1 MVLGVDPRKLAA
13 MQKVSK
19 FIKAQIAINYAE
31 KKVELVFSSKD
42 AEAAKLIDSLLDQ
55 FSGGLAQQ
63 LSAFFS
69 IDGEITEIGKPDDKT
84 PA

>member
-1 MVLGVDPRKLAA
+1 MVFGVDPRKLAA

-19 FIKAQIAINYAE
+19 FIKAEIKVDYVE
-31 KKVELVFSSKD
+31 KRVELAFSSKD
-42 AEAAKLIDSLLDQ
+42 PEAVKLLDSLLEQ

-63 LSAFFS
+63 LSAFFA
-69 IDGEITEIGKPDDKT
+69 IEGEITEVGKPDDKT

>member
-1 MVLGVDPRKLAA
+1 MVFGVDPKKLAA

-19 FIKAQIAINYAE
+19 FIKAAIKIDYIEN
-31 KKVELVFSSKD
+31 KVELAFSSENP
-42 AEAAKLIDSLLDQ
+42 EASKLIASLLDQ

-63 LSAFFS
+63 LSAFFA
-69 IDGEITEIGKPDDKT
+69 IEGELTEVGKPDDET

>member
-1 MVLGVDPRKLAA
+1 MVFGVDPQKLVA

-19 FIKAQIAINYAE
+19 FIKAKITVNYVE
-31 KKVELVFSSKD
+31 KTVKMSFSSENP
-42 AEAAKLIDSLLDQ
+42 EAAKLIASLLDQ

-63 LSAFFS
+63 LSAFFA
-69 IDGEITEIGKPDDKT
+69 IEGEITEVGKPDDKT

>member
-1 MVLGVDPRKLAA
+1 MVFGVDPRKLAA

-19 FIKAQIAINYAE
+19 FIKAKITVDYVENR
-31 KKVELVFSSKD
+31 VELAFSSED
-42 AEAAKLIDSLLDQ
+42 PEAVKLISSLLEQ

-63 LSAFFS
+63 LSSFFA
-69 IDGEITEIGKPDDKT
+69 IDGVITEVGKPDEKA